1 MQLWRSSISRVR
13 VLLLQFQYILS
24 FRTNWR
30 ASSKDLGFQTLY
42 ILSAVLI
49 KCTCCG
55 GSVLCYLHIFL
66 HLSVSVSIAK
76 LLFQSKIG

>member
-13 VLLLQFQYILS
+13 VFATISVYFIFS
-24 FRTNWR
+24 TNWR

-42 ILSAVLI
+42 ILSAVLV
-49 KCTCCG
+49 KCTCWG
-55 GSVLCYLHIFL
+55 GSVLCYLCIFF

-76 LLFQSKIG
+76 LLFQSEIG